1 LALAPRPHSAVTR
14 SIYLGTLAAV
24 VVVIVLSVVIYRSAV
39 ADAVAQH
46 SIQQLAT
53 VRIGAV
59 GVQGEIQAL
68 AARLR
73 QFGSL
78 PSVQNL
84 DVPFLSQR
92 VDAVFGDNPKGI
104 MRYVVRVGA
113 DGKLYS
119 WTPDGALQDNGIQ
132 AGPDAAVWARLSNRA
147 NAGRPSMAHPWWMRD
162 APPNLRAVIIP
173 IFRISPSLDHPT
185 PPNDFNGVLAI
196 VFDLDKVVEAYLPPA
211 VASLARDQL
220 VIGLATPD
228 FGVRIGSDNAS
239 IVSTRA
245 DPHDHQEAEGT
256 SLLDEAEGRRLHAWS
271 KLDAAGETWLV
282 ASSARYDLVAR
293 DVRASSLGQLG
304 ITALLLLA
312 APVVGWLIARREQ
325 TVREEQRNL
334 ERRLAQSQ

>member
-1 LALAPRPHSAVTR
+1 VA
-14 SIYLGTLAAV
+14 
-24 VVVIVLSVVIYRSAV
+24 VLSVVIYRSAV
-39 ADAVAQH
+39 DDAVAQH

-53 VRIGAV
+53 VRTGAV

-68 AARLR
+68 SARLR

-92 VDAVFGDNPKGI
+92 VDAAFGDNPKGI

-119 WTPDGALQDNGIQ
+119 WTPDGTLQDNGNQ
-132 AGPDAAVWARLSNRA
+132 TRPDVEAWARISNRA
-147 NAGRPSMAHPWWMRD
+147 NTGRPSISHPWWMRD
-162 APPNLRAVIIP
+162 AAPNLRAVVIP
-173 IFRISPSLDHPT
+173 IYRISPSSDHPT
-185 PPNDFNGVLAI
+185 PLNDFNGVLAI
-196 VFDLDKVVEAYLPPA
+196 VFDLNKVVEAYLGPA
-211 VASLARDQL
+211 VRSLPRDQP

-245 DPHDHQEAEGT
+245 DPHDHHEFEGT
-256 SLLDEAEGRRLHAWS
+256 SLLDDAAGRRLHAWS

-282 ASSARYDLVAR
+282 ASSARYEVVAR

-312 APVVGWLIARREQ
+312 APLRTRR
-325 TVREEQRNL
+325 R
-334 ERRLAQSQ
+334 